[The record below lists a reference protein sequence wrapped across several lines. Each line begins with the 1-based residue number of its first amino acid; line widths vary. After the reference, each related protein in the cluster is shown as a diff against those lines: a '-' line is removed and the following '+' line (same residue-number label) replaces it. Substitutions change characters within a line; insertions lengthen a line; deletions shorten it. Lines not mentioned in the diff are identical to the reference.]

1 MMDELSFLLI
11 GAVAGAIYFATLRL
25 STMLYFGGAGGQAI
39 GLHLARLAA
48 LVTMLT
54 GMAKLGAL
62 PLLLCAFGVVS
73 VRPMMMRLVP

>member
-25 STMLYFGGAGGQAI
+25 NTALYFGGAAGQAI

-62 PLLLCAFGVVS
+62 PLLLCAFGMVL